1 MNSIRQ
7 SIDISPVWSGHPVS
21 FDLIIKGQRQ
31 FVAFY
36 DSERRMTVGQ
46 RDINEEIFKLV
57 RLEGIW
63 LEARERLS
71 TEIGWDSHNYVTM
84 AIDKNDYIHLCG
96 NMHVDPLIYFRTTE
110 PLDITTFERVDFR

>member
-1 MNSIRQ
+1 MNSIHQ
-7 SIDISPVWSGHPVS
+7 TIDISKVWSGHPVS
-21 FDLIIKGQRQ
+21 FDLITKGQQQ

-63 LEARERLS
+63 LEGRERLS

-84 AIDKNDYIHLCG
+84 AIDKNGFIHLCG
-96 NMHVDPLIYFRTTE
+96 NMHVDPLIYFRTT
-110 PLDITTFERVDFR
+110 LSLIHI